1 MTVNAY
7 TDTGRAYGAGIVAAS
22 NRLTIVNVYSL
33 GDVYGGSSSS
43 NMTFL
48 GGIDGMEGGVHLN
61 CYSSGNI
68 TSSKATSGIGAIN
81 GLVGGIS
88 LNKACYYNSDS
99 TLTAAGSPAEMKA
112 SGANYS
118 NVTDEAFPKTYAEIT
133 GEEFAQLLNTNAA
146 GISQL
151 LDEVRQGLDLERHAL
166 YYTGDGSDLARWA
179 VIDGAVRFVFRN
191 RDGGFVLRYD
201 FHLRADELR
210 RRVFAEQEL
219 RSSSAGRP
227 VNQTADRQQGGNP
240 FVPQTGDHR
249 MQLTL
254 PFVRI

>member
-1 MTVNAY
+1 
-7 TDTGRAYGAGIVAAS
+7 
-22 NRLTIVNVYSL
+22 
-33 GDVYGGSSSS
+33 
-43 NMTFL
+43 MTFL

-81 GLVGGIS
+81 GPCGIS

-112 SGANYS
+112 SGQYS

-179 VIDGAVRFVFRN
+179 VIDGAVRFAPGTQEITVSSPVFNVTYGDKPFNIGARK
-191 RDGGFVLRYD
+191 
-201 FHLRADELR
+201 
-210 RRVFAEQEL
+210 
-219 RSSSAGRP
+219 
-227 VNQTADRQQGGNP
+227 TALTYVSRQHP
-240 FVPQTGDHR
+240 S
-249 MQLTL
+249 QL
-254 PFVRI
+254 